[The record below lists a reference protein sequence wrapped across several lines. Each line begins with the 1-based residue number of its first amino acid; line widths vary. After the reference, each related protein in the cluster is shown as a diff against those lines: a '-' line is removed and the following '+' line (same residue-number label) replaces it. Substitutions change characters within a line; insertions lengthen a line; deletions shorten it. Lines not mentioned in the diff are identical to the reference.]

1 MTIKSLKSRF
11 RDVFFDKFL
20 NKTIKQVPKFKI
32 GFGKQVALDW
42 GSRYCYVWSV
52 KTGFQSYLSS
62 VWLDDRDQVKAWGN
76 ANQASLARYRQQSL
90 IKNGYLTDFKL
101 CISFIKLLIG
111 ETLDQYELVKPTAW
125 IAVNTEAHQSEIE
138 GLEFVLGKAGFGKIH
153 FVNQNLA
160 LATHY
165 SFDFAQTKTQTMMH
179 FGQQQILLSTISS
192 AGFINQ
198 KTYNF
203 VAQNIDNV
211 IEDYIR
217 NVYRLSIAPSD
228 IENLK
233 SLLTQ
238 NQPKTQIWG
247 RDLLSDRIKNVE
259 LDYGEIWNQAK
270 PQIDILT
277 DLVKDYIKNLPEEI
291 INDLVDNGI
300 LISGGGVMFGRICDY
315 LQIKLNINLFID
327 PDPKYTIISGLEKII
342 ASQDEYLT
350 SEFAPVF
357 KQKR

>member
-1 MTIKSLKSRF
+1 MGVS
-11 RDVFFDKFL
+11 
-20 NKTIKQVPKFKI
+20 VPKLEM
-32 GFGKQVALDW
+32 GFGKEIALDW
-42 GSRYCYVWSV
+42 GSRYCYAWST
-52 KTGFQSYLSS
+52 KTHFKSYLST

-76 ANQASLARYRQQSL
+76 ANQASLTRYHPQVL

-101 CISFIKLLIG
+101 CINYIKLLLG

-125 IAVNTEAHQSEIE
+125 IAVNQSAHQSEIE
-138 GLEFVLGKAGFGKIH
+138 GLDFVLRKAGFGKIQ

-165 SFDFAQTKTQTMMH
+165 NFDFTQSKTQTMMH

-192 AGFINQ
+192 GGFIDQ
-198 KTYNF
+198 QTYSF
-203 VAQNIDNV
+203 GAQNIDNI

-217 NVYRLSIAPSD
+217 NVYRLSVAPSD

-233 SLLTQ
+233 SLLSQ
-238 NQPKTQIWG
+238 DKPKTQIWG
-247 RDLLSDRIKNVE
+247 RDLQKDRIKNVE
-259 LDYGEIWNQAK
+259 LDYGEIWNQVK
-270 PQIDILT
+270 PQIDVLAE
-277 DLVKDYIKNLPEEI
+277 LVQDYIKGLPDEI

-327 PDPKYTIISGLEKII
+327 PDPRYTIISGLEKII
-342 ASQDEYLT
+342 TNKNQYLK
-350 SEFAPVF
+350 SEFALA
-357 KQKR
+357 QKKI